1 VKGPRKAAP
10 SNAHEGRG
18 LVNSLNLLD
27 RWFGAVVEAANAVA
41 SAWLFVMMA
50 IVVLD
55 VLGRFLFSAPIDGS
69 NEITAMSVIAVLYM
83 QIPYTLRAG
92 RMTRSDAF
100 HARLTALR
108 PRFGNGL
115 AFVYHVAGAC
125 LMAAIMFAAW
135 PKWLNSYHS
144 DFYVGVKDV
153 FTFPEWPM
161 LLIIFLG
168 CGMTAVQFLV
178 FAVDSLRTAAARADE
193 G

>member
-1 VKGPRKAAP
+1 
-10 SNAHEGRG
+10 
-18 LVNSLNLLD
+18 VNSSSLFD

-50 IVVLD
+50 IVVTD

-69 NEITAMSVIAVLYM
+69 NEITAMSVIAVLYL
-83 QIPYTLRAG
+83 QIPYTLRSG

-100 HARLTALR
+100 HSRLTAR
-108 PRFGNGL
+108 HPRFGNVL
-115 AFVYHVAGAC
+115 ALVYHVAGAC
-125 LMAAIMFAAW
+125 LMAAIVFAAW
-135 PKWLNSYHS
+135 PKWLNSYRS

-161 LLIIFLG
+161 FLIIFLG

-178 FAVDSLRTAAARADE
+178 FAIDNVRTVAARADE
-193 G
+193 S